1 MNYIS
6 TRGGMPPCNF
16 SEALLTGLAPDGG
29 LVFPEFIKRVSLDEM
44 QEWRDLSYQEL
55 AFVIMSQF
63 IADDDIPHEDLKKLI
78 NKAYTEEKF
87 GSEEITPVQRL
98 HDDFYLL
105 KLSNGPTLAFKDIA
119 MQFLGEVFSYVLK
132 QRGQVMTIAG
142 ATSGDT
148 GSAAEYAMR
157 GKSNIEIFMLSPQ
170 GRMSSFQ
177 RAQMYSL
184 DEPNIHNI
192 AVAGNFDDCQDMIK
206 AINGDADF
214 KAEFSLSA
222 VNSINWARILA
233 QIVYY
238 FKAYFAVTR
247 DNSEKVCFSVP
258 SGNFGNIFAGFMAK
272 QMGLPIHQL
281 ILATNENQVL
291 DEFFR
296 TGKYRVRNAEETH
309 VTTSPSMD
317 ISKAS
322 NFERFVYLLLEGNGE
337 QVSDLWAQLKQTCE
351 FDLSALPRM
360 DGATW
365 HGIVSGSS
373 THENRVETIRQI
385 YEAYKIIVDPHTAD
399 GIKVAAECAEDGYK
413 LICLETALPAKFSE
427 TIEEALGMAPS
438 RPQGLEDLESLPQ
451 KVDEMEADPELLKAY
466 IRERVSR

>member
-6 TRGGMPPCNF
+6 TQGGMPPCNF

-29 LVFPEFIKRVSLDEM
+29 LVFPESIKRISLDEM

-87 GSEEITPVQRL
+87 GSAEITPVQRL

-157 GKSNIEIFMLSPQ
+157 GKSNIEVFMLSPQ

-206 AINGDADF
+206 AINGDAEF

-337 QVSDLWAQLKQTCE
+337 QVSDLWAQLKQTHE

-385 YEAYKIIVDPHTAD
+385 YEAYKVIVDPHTAD

-438 RPQGLEDLESLPQ
+438 RPEGLEDLESLPQ

-466 IRERVSR
+466 IRERAKR